1 MANCTQ
7 NCWSCHWCWLGRCMD
22 ASHYGQD
29 VSVEESQPKD
39 CISYI
44 SKEEWNKK
52 YVAPISQE
60 RCMELIN
67 AIINNLSV
75 AERNN
80 QVIKYLLYVGFTK
93 DELINH
99 FNFAESD
106 VLDAEEGMDEYSDSL
121 IFV

>member
-1 MANCTQ
+1 M
-7 NCWSCHWCWLGRCMD
+7 
-22 ASHYGQD
+22 
-29 VSVEESQPKD
+29 
-39 CISYI
+39 
-44 SKEEWNKK
+44 
-52 YVAPISQE
+52 SQE